1 MVRHFLP
8 ALRLPPFDG
17 EVALAARNDD
27 PIRDVPPQ
35 RGLHLSRAASL
46 DFGQMNVSVESRRL
60 DPHAQL
66 LREILMKPVNIL
78 RGIEFS
84 ENSRWGTIGLC
95 EQRNR
100 ATATVK
106 KMKALT

>member
-1 MVRHFLP
+1 MIWLP
-8 ALRLPPFDG
+8 LALASSGQNLTLDAGESFVWAFSSLSFQSGNPGPPFYGSVLVDFYPTPTPFDS
-17 EVALAARNDD
+17 ALVELFETSPADD
-27 PIRDVPPQ
+27 
-35 RGLHLSRAASL
+35 
-46 DFGQMNVSVESRRL
+46 
-60 DPHAQL
+60 
-66 LREILMKPVNIL
+66 IL